1 MRRIKEFISFWLYY
15 PKLLSYLKEKDHPAF
30 EIFDKMGRFL
40 YAKQYSRIKIDFED
54 FNKSEL
60 LWENEDF
67 CEWKSIYDKEPI
79 EGCVK

>member
-15 PKLLSYLKEKDHPAF
+15 PKLLSYLKEKDRHSF
-30 EIFDKMGRFL
+30 EIFKKIGRFP
-40 YAKQYSRIKIDFED
+40 YAKQYSRIKIDFEN

-60 LWENEDF
+60 PWESEDF

-79 EGCVK
+79 ERCTK

>member
-15 PKLLSYLKEKDHPAF
+15 PKLLSYINEKDHPAF
-30 EIFDKMGRFL
+30 EIFDKMGRFP
-40 YAKQYSRIKIDFED
+40 YAKQYSRIKIDFEN

-60 LWENEDF
+60 PWERKDF

-79 EGCVK
+79 ERCAK